1 MNTIVILAVLSYL
14 GATMLIINSLKQQ
27 HTQSVVVL
35 VSAVCI
41 ALSLHAASLYHA
53 FTLPNGL
60 NFSIA
65 NVVALIHWVVA
76 TLVSLCMFPLNLQ
89 LIIPAVYGCAG
100 LAVLAMHL
108 STEVYLKPTI
118 SSVET
123 IAHIGLSIAAY
134 SILMVSALYA
144 LQLMWTRRQIKHKTI
159 MLNSALTPLVT
170 AEKHI
175 VSLVFIGS
183 SLLSLSLAT
192 GLIFVDN
199 LFGSGI
205 AHKTL
210 LSMLAWGVYISM
222 LWHYFY
228 YGCSA
233 TAAINYTL
241 TGTTLLTLAY
251 FGARIVKEI
260 ILTSSGV

>member
-1 MNTIVILAVLSYL
+1 MNTIVILSVLSYL
-14 GATMLIINSLKQQ
+14 CATMLIINSLKRP
-27 HTQSVVVL
+27 HTKPLVVL
-35 VSAVCI
+35 TTTICI
-41 ALSLHAASLYHA
+41 ALSLHAASLYYA

-60 NFSIA
+60 NFSIS
-65 NVVALIHWVVA
+65 NVVSLIHWVIAAV
-76 TLVSLCMFPLNLQ
+76 VSLCMFPLNLQ

-100 LAVLAMHL
+100 MALLAMHS
-108 STEVYLKPTI
+108 STEIYLKPITD
-118 SSVET
+118 SMET

-134 SILMVSALYA
+134 SILIISALYS

-159 MLNSALTPLVT
+159 TLNSSLTPLIT

-192 GLIFVDN
+192 GLVFVDN

-210 LSMLAWGVYISM
+210 LSLLAWGVYMTM

-241 TGTTLLTLAY
+241 SGVTLLTLAY
-251 FGARIVKEI
+251 FGARVVKEL
-260 ILTSSGV
+260 ILTT